1 VLFKSKLLYTL
12 IEYTNKK
19 IETFSKKTNDM
30 LLHSKD
36 SQQSLSEDQRK
47 GKMRIEKY
55 EKLYRHIMKKF
66 DKIIEEGIVY
76 SLYVISK
83 LEQISGDWSQLN
95 EGEIMNFED
104 IFENDKG
111 IFIQQYKQLK
121 GEGGSMIEAEKGS
134 KIEEQKGS
142 KIEEQKGSKVEEQK
156 GSKVE
161 EQKGSKVE
169 DYKKN

>member
-1 VLFKSKLLYTL
+1 
-12 IEYTNKK
+12 
-19 IETFSKKTNDM
+19 M
-30 LLHSKD
+30 LSQSKD

-55 EKLYRHIMKKF
+55 EKLYRHIIKKF

-111 IFIQQYKQLK
+111 IFIQQYKLLK
-121 GEGGSMIEAEKGS
+121 GEGVSKIEEEKGSKIEAEKGS

-156 GSKVE
+156 GSKIEEQKGSKIE
-161 EQKGSKVE
+161 EQKGSKVSG
-169 DYKKN
+169 